1 MLSAGTFAGT
11 KSAYRVVKF
20 IVNVRLVEKRANS
33 TVGKVI
39 VVKVM
44 IHISIPGITLTIA
57 SIACPNKLSH
67 DVGEAATSCGTA
79 SPVAEA

>member
-1 MLSAGTFAGT
+1 MVRQ
-11 KSAYRVVKF
+11 AYSVVKF

-44 IHISIPGITLTIA
+44 IHMSMPGMALTMA
-57 SIACPNKLSH
+57 SIARPSKPSH
-67 DVGEAATSCGTA
+67 VVEEEVTSSA
-79 SPVAEA
+79 VVSPVAEV